1 MASVEETTTEIY
13 ARYARIKE
21 TGQARTEALDRIKE
35 TVQARTEALNRS
47 TEALNRKSEEL
58 RRKSEELRRKSEELI
73 RKSEE
78 LRRKSKELPRD
89 AVDLQRLKEVVLRD
103 ADDLKRFE
111 EVVLR
116 DADDLKRDADDLKR
130 ALGIP
135 IARQEDQIKK
145 LVDENLRY
153 MVFRQVQ
160 EITIRQL
167 KQENERTEGVVKR
180 LQEKQSQSEE
190 EVKRLKENQSQ
201 QKNTIRQL
209 EEENERQ
216 EVAIKQLEHG
226 KGRAEEEVKLLTDK
240 QSEATEEGERH
251 KEKLLQFIFQ
261 AQEITIRQLVQ
272 EKERTEEEVK
282 RLKENQSQHT
292 ITIRQLEEKNERQNI
307 TITQLE
313 EKYERQEYAIK
324 QFEQEKGRKGTNVQ
338 IPPEEVDAM
347 RIPEQTERSGKG
359 IIGQEPEWNVAID
372 TENIAGIKKLVNDK
386 KPPPTYNTFRRAVHI
401 LHDRTVLI
409 SLCRLVS
416 EDILTLFDRTK
427 IIKVYAAT
435 TDNKLDITFIVV
447 SRCSV
452 PVPAYNGYPVLVKN
466 ISNAVL
472 EDKAVDDAVFQMST
486 SDKEKL
492 RKVKQELKSNLP
504 TLRSA
509 IKDVSGE
516 YSGCPNISQMTFSTV
531 KARNFSY
538 KDKTVYTVD
547 CEPAL
552 CIVIYVYFKGWI
564 PFGWESFPDTMG
576 GYPTDVRE
584 FYELK
589 VQVMTDLQCRT
600 FPCYVYEIKEIT
612 TQGLLRRQSDMSE
625 YGLTCAHSLVA
636 LEKYGYKSSLSLDE
650 DEDYVA
656 LDKEDL
662 KQMIPDINVRVERL
676 AHGTLKKPDENI
688 EAFVDVAAVLINPQ
702 SDHLTVG
709 LSRLIH
715 KAFKHRHAPQFHYSE
730 ADAVVHEGDIVLK
743 FGNTTELTFGTIKE
757 QETFCTRTPGFI
769 HVLGAYDDE
778 TKTTRKPFSDNGDS
792 GALVFKVNRRLLTDA
807 VLSTMPL
814 DMNTETESEQ
824 LIPIGMVYGSPVGD
838 ETVTYCTQM
847 TPCLKAL
854 GNEYTFLEN
863 QEI

>member
-1 MASVEETTTEIY
+1 PERAN
-13 ARYARIKE
+13 K
-21 TGQARTEALDRIKE
+21 
-35 TVQARTEALNRS
+35 
-47 TEALNRKSEEL
+47 
-58 RRKSEELRRKSEELI
+58 
-73 RKSEE
+73 
-78 LRRKSKELPRD
+78 
-89 AVDLQRLKEVVLRD
+89 RLKDTNLRQD
-103 ADDLKRFE
+103 KSIQDLK
-111 EVVLR
+111 
-116 DADDLKRDADDLKR
+116 
-130 ALGIP
+130 
-135 IARQEDQIKK
+135 
-145 LVDENLRY
+145 DENLRRHHEFNMFAKKNGRLEKEIDDQNADAKENFLKTEIKQLEEECTCLREKENSLKKEIEQLEKECTDLRKCNHERSY
-153 MVFRQVQ
+153 ALDQKRNELDKKGKKLQSLQKTITLKNECLRKYNHTLRDLKKELKQQLKRHYEEENKIAALKDEKKKQEMSKRQLEQESERKIEEGERHKEKLSQHDITIRQFEEENERAAEEGERHKEKLLQQ

-167 KQENERTEGVVKR
+167 V
-180 LQEKQSQSEE
+180 QEKEGTEE

-201 QKNTIRQL
+201 QSITIKQL
-209 EEENERQ
+209 EEEHERQ
-216 EVAIKQLEHG
+216 EDAIKQLEQG
-226 KGRAEEEVKLLTDK
+226 KGRAEKEVKLLNDK
-240 QSEATEEGERH
+240 QSEAAEEGERH
-251 KEKLLQFIFQ
+251 KIKLLQ
-261 AQEITIRQLVQ
+261 QENAIRQLVQ
-272 EKERTEEEVK
+272 EKEGTEEEVK

-292 ITIRQLEEKNERQNI
+292 ITIRQLEEENERQNI
-307 TITQLE
+307 TIRQLE
-313 EKYERQEYAIK
+313 ERYE
-324 QFEQEKGRKGTNVQ
+324 RKGTNVQ
-338 IPPEEVDAM
+338 IPTEEVDAM
-347 RIPEQTERSGKG
+347 RIPEKTERSGKG
-359 IIGQEPEWNVAID
+359 VIGQEPEWNVAID
-372 TENIAGIKKLVNDK
+372 TENIAGMKKLVNDK
-386 KPPPTYNTFRRAVHI
+386 KPPPSYNTFRRAVHI

-492 RKVKQELKSNLP
+492 K
-504 TLRSA
+504 
-509 IKDVSGE
+509 
-516 YSGCPNISQMTFSTV
+516 
-531 KARNFSY
+531 
-538 KDKTVYTVD
+538 
-547 CEPAL
+547 
-552 CIVIYVYFKGWI
+552 KGWI

-600 FPCYVYEIKEIT
+600 FPCYVYEIREIT
-612 TQGLLRRQSDMSE
+612 TQGLLGRQSDLSK

-656 LDKEDL
+656 LDREDL

-676 AHGTLKKPDENI
+676 VHGILQKPDENI

-709 LSRLIH
+709 LSRLIN
-715 KAFKHRHAPQFHYSE
+715 KAFEHRHPPQFHYSE

-769 HVLGAYDDE
+769 HVLGAYEDE

-792 GALVFKVNRRLLTDA
+792 GALVFKVNRILLTDA
-807 VLSTMPL
+807 VLSTMSL

>member
-1 MASVEETTTEIY
+1 MSKRQLEQESERKIEEGE
-13 ARYARIKE
+13 RHKE
-21 TGQARTEALDRIKE
+21 KLSQHDIT
-35 TVQARTEALNRS
+35 
-47 TEALNRKSEEL
+47 
-58 RRKSEELRRKSEELI
+58 I
-73 RKSEE
+73 R
-78 LRRKSKELPRD
+78 
-89 AVDLQRLKEVVLRD
+89 Q
-103 ADDLKRFE
+103 FE
-111 EVVLR
+111 EENE
-116 DADDLKRDADDLKR
+116 
-130 ALGIP
+130 
-135 IARQEDQIKK
+135 RQEDAIKQLEQEKGRAAEEGERHKEK
-145 LVDENLRY
+145 LL
-153 MVFRQVQ
+153 QQ

-167 KQENERTEGVVKR
+167 V
-180 LQEKQSQSEE
+180 QEKEGTEE

-201 QKNTIRQL
+201 QSITIKQL
-209 EEENERQ
+209 EEEHERQ
-216 EVAIKQLEHG
+216 EDAIKQLEQG
-226 KGRAEEEVKLLTDK
+226 KGRAEKEVKLLNDK
-240 QSEATEEGERH
+240 QSEAAEEGERH
-251 KEKLLQFIFQ
+251 KIKLLQ
-261 AQEITIRQLVQ
+261 QENAIRQLVQ
-272 EKERTEEEVK
+272 EKEGTEEEVK

-292 ITIRQLEEKNERQNI
+292 ITIRQLEEENERKDI
-307 TITQLE
+307 TIRQLE
-313 EKYERQEYAIK
+313 EENEITDEEVKHLRENQS
-324 QFEQEKGRKGTNVQ
+324 RKGTNVQ
-338 IPPEEVDAM
+338 IPTEEVDAM
-347 RIPEQTERSGKG
+347 RIPEKTERSGKG
-359 IIGQEPEWNVAID
+359 VIGQEPEWNVAID
-372 TENIAGIKKLVNDK
+372 TENIAGMKKLVNDK
-386 KPPPTYNTFRRAVHI
+386 KPPPSYNTFRRAVHI

-492 RKVKQELKSNLP
+492 KKVKQELKSNLP

-509 IKDVSGE
+509 IKHVSGE
-516 YSGCPNISQMTFSTV
+516 YSGCPNISQMTFSPV

-600 FPCYVYEIKEIT
+600 FPCYVYEIREIT
-612 TQGLLRRQSDMSE
+612 TQGLLGRQSDLSK

-656 LDKEDL
+656 LDREDL

-676 AHGTLKKPDENI
+676 VHGILQKPDENI

-709 LSRLIH
+709 LSRLIN
-715 KAFKHRHAPQFHYSE
+715 KAFEHRHPPQFHYSE

-769 HVLGAYDDE
+769 HVLGAYEDE

-792 GALVFKVNRRLLTDA
+792 GALVFKVNRILLTDA
-807 VLSTMPL
+807 VLSTMSL